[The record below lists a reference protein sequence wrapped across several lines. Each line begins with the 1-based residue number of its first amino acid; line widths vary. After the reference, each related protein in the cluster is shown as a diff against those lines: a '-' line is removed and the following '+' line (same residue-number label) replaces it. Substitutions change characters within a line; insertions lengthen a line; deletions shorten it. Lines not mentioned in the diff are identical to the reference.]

1 MARLSLTISGM
12 TCGHC
17 RQKVEDALTA
27 VDGVWAASV
36 DLADGSAE
44 VDFDD
49 KLADADTLRTAVEAA
64 GYEAAVA
71 P

>member
-1 MARLSLTISGM
+1 MSRISLIISGM

-27 VDGVWAASV
+27 VDGVWGVSV
-36 DLADGSAE
+36 DLGGGEAE

-49 KLADADTLRTAVEAA
+49 KIADADVLRAAVEDA
-64 GYEAAVA
+64 GYQAAT
-71 P
+71 PE

>member
-1 MARLSLTISGM
+1 MSRISLIISGM

-17 RQKVEDALTA
+17 RQKVEDALAA
-27 VDGVWAASV
+27 VDGVWSASV
-36 DLADGSAE
+36 DLDSGEAE

-49 KLADADTLRTAVEAA
+49 KLADAESLRVAVEEA
-64 GYEAAVA
+64 GYQAAVA